1 MKKRYFLVIL
11 VLFRTFSL
19 FADMLGNKPSI
30 DFVLS
35 PDISLFGRIGSGI
48 GVATNGTL
56 KTNFKF
62 VNLLKWDEGL
72 FGNTKK
78 LFSENIFGIYLKN
91 TYSAGIIIDGDKY
104 FDIKIG
110 SGIHGQVPF
119 IPFSLETGVSYSPIL
134 NDWFF
139 DFFVG
144 FMGLNMTTGIRGSYC
159 FSRHFDLEFVFAWN
173 FKFDVRKSNYKKI
186 LDNYKVE
193 VWIPRHTSTRR
204 ATVRQIDFLRDAV
217 ANSNTNFSDTIF
229 DIPVD
234 IQYCEYWDC
243 ERVETEIKRVEIVKS
258 ISFISHK
265 LGNGE
270 VGTDGYITYTTEEV
284 TLPFCTDEEKKIVF
298 DKIIEEY
305 NIRQEQKARIAE
317 NRRLRPNNVDYQ
329 NLPVLSMP
337 TMGIK
342 YAPNPL
348 LVRGNVYI
356 AEGLKFFYVIDYCME
371 DGTYNIGCESYHGG
385 YQFILRNTSGEN
397 IRSSGH
403 VFTDTETAYLRYLGT
418 TEVIMSSGYVRYLPY
433 FEMLKKNP
441 HETEIRKIIAE
452 CKKW

>member
-35 PDISLFGRIGSGI
+35 PDISLFGRIGNGI

-193 VWIPRHTSTRR
+193 VWIPRHTSMRR

-234 IQYCEYWDC
+234 IQYYGYWDG
-243 ERVETEIKRVEIVKS
+243 KWVEIVKS
-258 ISFISHK
+258 ISFTSHK

-284 TLPFCTDEEKKIVF
+284 SLPFCTDEEKKIAF

-305 NIRQEQKARIAE
+305 NTRQEQKARIAE
-317 NRRLRPNNVDYQ
+317 NRRLRPNNIDYQ

-348 LVRGNVYI
+348 LARGNVYI
-356 AEGLKFFYVIDYCME
+356 ADGLRAFYVINLME
-371 DGTYNIGCESYHGG
+371 DGTYNIGSDSSLGG
-385 YQFILRNTSGEN
+385 YQFILRNTSGES
-397 IRSSGH
+397 IRSSGYNA
-403 VFTDTETAYLRYLGT
+403 FADTETAYLRYLGT
-418 TEVIMSSGYVRYLPY
+418 TEVIMSNGYTRYLPY

-441 HETEIRKIIAE
+441 LGIRKIIDE
-452 CKKW
+452 CEKW